1 MENILETQNL
11 GKCYGKNNV
20 LNNVNIHIPVHSIYG
35 LIGKNGAGKTTLM
48 RILCNLQQ
56 PSTGNYFLYGVKNT
70 EKSIVRYR
78 RKIGAIIELPAVY
91 TNMTAKENLIVQSKL
106 ISNKKE
112 TNIDELLKITGLNGL
127 DNKKV
132 KNFSLGMRQRLGIA
146 IALIGNPEL
155 IILDEPINGLDPQGI
170 IDLRKLIVYLNKNR
184 NITFLISSHYL
195 DELSKVATNFGFID
209 KGNLIEEISRKKL
222 DEKCKHYIQINVNNQ
237 KNCIKYLEQNNIP
250 YEVIDKENINIY
262 KDINVSNLIIDLSK
276 YDCIVNKFQEREENL
291 EDYFM
296 NLIGGEK

>member
-1 MENILETQNL
+1 MKNILETYNL

-20 LNNVNIHIPVHSIYG
+20 LNNVNIHIPAHSIYG

-48 RILCNLQQ
+48 RILCNLKQ

-106 ISNKKE
+106 INNKKE

-195 DELSKVATNFGFID
+195 DELSKIATNFGFID
-209 KGNLIEEISRKKL
+209 KGNLIEEISRQKL
-222 DEKCKHYIQINVNNQ
+222 NEKCKNYIQIDVNNQ
-237 KNCIKYLEQNNIP
+237 ENCIMYLEQNNIP

-262 KDINVSNLIIDLSK
+262 KDINVSNLIVDLTK
-276 YDCIVNKFQEREENL
+276 YDCLVNKFQEREENL